1 MDPAR
6 RVSVTTG
13 DVSQLSPGWAA
24 TDLGRALIT
33 AAETIEDDE
42 VNDGPQV
49 AAARQI
55 VLLSDLQQG
64 GNLDALL
71 GYEWPERTEV
81 AIRPIPCRGTTNAS
95 LRLVTNSDALAA
107 RRSDDRAKIRVTNSA
122 DADKDRFQLHWE
134 GDDAPGRV
142 VDVYVPP
149 GHSVVVR
156 APTEP
161 NQSTPTRR
169 HASRLVLTGDD
180 QDFDNVLYLAA
191 PSQRQ
196 IGILYLGRDDP
207 NDTRQML
214 YYLRRAFEVEGALTS
229 HVTCRAGDELI
240 RGNDVAVAQMIVV
253 ADRLSQPNVE
263 LLRRHME
270 SGGVLLLVLTSAESA
285 AALSGLTGIEGL
297 AAPEADVGR
306 YAMLGRIDFDHP
318 LLKPFSDPRF
328 GDFTRIHFWKYRRIE
343 LTNCP
348 GARVL
353 AWFDSEDPAW
363 FEIPVERGSLL
374 VWTSGWHPSDSD
386 LALSSKFVPL
396 LYSILES
403 GGQIMGRPSQ
413 YFVSGPVPLSDRA
426 GSEVKDLQIRRPDDS
441 VVRLAEDQE
450 TFTQTDM
457 PGLYTISSSGRE
469 VNPQFF
475 AVNLSAEESQTD
487 PMPIEDIERRGVVLE
502 RPTGRPTDVAA
513 ANPQSVIPN
522 PQSKE
527 EFWRWVLAAAFGMLL
542 METWLA
548 GRPSLRTEA
557 SRDEQPAFKEE
568 QP

>member
-1 MDPAR
+1 MNFLYPFLLAGLAAVTAPIVLHMIRRHTRTRVVFSTLMFLRSTMPRLRNRSRLEHIPLLILRCLIVCLLAFAFARPFVWRPAAASDASAGRRIVLLLDTSASMRREEMWPQAVEEATRAVEGAGPADRVCVMSFDQSTRTVVGFEQWATMDPAR

-13 DVSQLSPGWAA
+13 DISQLSPGWAA

-396 LYSILES
+396 L
-403 GGQIMGRPSQ
+403 
-413 YFVSGPVPLSDRA
+413 
-426 GSEVKDLQIRRPDDS
+426 
-441 VVRLAEDQE
+441 
-450 TFTQTDM
+450 
-457 PGLYTISSSGRE
+457 
-469 VNPQFF
+469 
-475 AVNLSAEESQTD
+475 
-487 PMPIEDIERRGVVLE
+487 
-502 RPTGRPTDVAA
+502 
-513 ANPQSVIPN
+513 
-522 PQSKE
+522 
-527 EFWRWVLAAAFGMLL
+527 
-542 METWLA
+542 
-548 GRPSLRTEA
+548 
-557 SRDEQPAFKEE
+557 
-568 QP
+568 